1 MSLAQ
6 RYAAALNEKFP
17 VVNAWDQSFGFTEG
31 QRFDRVTRQRDG
43 VDRSVHAF
51 VEKST
56 GKLVEAAG
64 WKAPA
69 KLSSGELQ
77 SKFNLSTPEG
87 FAEAVAA
94 ADPFTSYLYVR

>member
-1 MSLAQ
+1 MSFATDF
-6 RYAAALNEKFP
+6 AAALNEKFP
-17 VVNAWDQSFGFTEG
+17 KENPWDRTFGVVEG
-31 QRFDRVTRQRDG
+31 KVYDKITYVNQDGRDE
-43 VDRSVHAF
+43 SVHAF

-56 GKLVEAAG
+56 GKLAKAAG

-69 KLSSGELQ
+69 KRVTGELQ

-94 ADPFTSYLYVR
+94 ADRFTGYLYA